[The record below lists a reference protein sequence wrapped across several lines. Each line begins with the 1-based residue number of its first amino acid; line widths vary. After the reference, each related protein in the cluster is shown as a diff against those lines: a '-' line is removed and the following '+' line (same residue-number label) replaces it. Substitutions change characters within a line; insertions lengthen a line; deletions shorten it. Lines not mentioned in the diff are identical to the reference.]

1 VAEAEEQPFRPAWV
15 VVLTWNGREV
25 VRACLDS
32 LRPAI
37 ESGHRVV
44 VVDNGS
50 ADGTADLV
58 RTAFPS
64 LELIETGANLGF
76 AAGNNVGIRHALA
89 KGAELVV
96 LLNQDA
102 TVAPDCID
110 ELVAASARHP
120 DAGTVSAKVYEMRE
134 PERLWF
140 AGATFTTRTGRS
152 RHVGQG
158 EIDRGQFDREREID
172 RGCACAML
180 LTRRMLDE
188 VGLLDEELFLY
199 CEEIDLAL
207 RERKRG
213 FLDLLAPRAHAWH
226 RIANCADMPRRSD
239 RYYYQTRNLLHLL
252 DRDAPL
258 RGELQRL
265 TRRVSVML
273 EMLAELRA
281 ERAGRGSAL
290 RGIFD
295 GSRDAARGRLG
306 ERPRS
311 GSRGA
316 SHKNRDR
323 R

>member
-1 VAEAEEQPFRPAWV
+1 MAEEESLPFCPAWV

-25 VRACLDS
+25 VEACLDS

-37 ESGHRVV
+37 DRGHRVV

-50 ADGTADLV
+50 TDGTADRV
-58 RTAFPS
+58 RSAFPS
-64 LELIETGANLGF
+64 LELIENGANLGF

-89 KGAELVV
+89 LGAEHVV

-110 ELVAASARHP
+110 ELVAASRRHP
-120 DAGTVSAKVYEMRE
+120 DAGTVSAKIFEMRE

-140 AGATFTTRTGRS
+140 AGATFSTRTGRS

-180 LTRRMLDE
+180 LRRKMLDA

-199 CEEIDLAL
+199 GEEIDLAL

-213 FLDLLAPRAHAWH
+213 FHDLFAPRARAWH
-226 RIANCADMPRRSD
+226 RISHLPGEKRRLEQF
-239 RYYYQTRNLLHLL
+239 YYQSRNLLYLL
-252 DRDAPL
+252 ERENPS
-258 RGELQRL
+258 RGPIGRV
-265 TRRVSVML
+265 RRRARVAV
-273 EMLAELRA
+273 EMLAGA
-281 ERAGRGSAL
+281 AGRRLSAL
-290 RGIFD
+290 RLILRGLE
-295 GSRDAARGRLG
+295 DAARGR
-306 ERPRS
+306 
-311 GSRGA
+311 RGA
-316 SHKNRDR
+316 RDR
-323 R
+323 TSATAASR